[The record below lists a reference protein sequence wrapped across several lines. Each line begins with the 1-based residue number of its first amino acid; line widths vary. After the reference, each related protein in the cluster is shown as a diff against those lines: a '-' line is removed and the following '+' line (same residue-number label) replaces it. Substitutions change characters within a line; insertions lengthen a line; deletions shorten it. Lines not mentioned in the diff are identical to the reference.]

1 MKRAESGFTLIELM
15 IVVAIISIIAAIAI
29 PSLMVS
35 LASGREA
42 AAIGSLRTIS
52 TAAEQFR
59 MRNSQYPVDLGDLSS
74 QFPALID
81 EALGA
86 GQRNGYNFDLEATPG
101 GFACNADPELSPD
114 ARFFYLD
121 HSGVIRQ
128 SSGSQAGPASAP
140 VQ

>member
-59 MRNSQYPVDLGDLSS
+59 MRNSQYLRSIS
-74 QFPALID
+74 AI
-81 EALGA
+81 
-86 GQRNGYNFDLEATPG
+86 
-101 GFACNADPELSPD
+101 SPPSF
-114 ARFFYLD
+114 R
-121 HSGVIRQ
+121 H
-128 SSGSQAGPASAP
+128 
-140 VQ
+140 